1 MSSRPSH
8 PPARPQAESG
18 PDRIAE
24 PDLDGTAELP
34 VLDPADAGT
43 PERVQSGGGNLA
55 PSAGAASG
63 ADAAAAAR
71 QRLLQADLESAAARL
86 REAQELLASKGER
99 LGQLERARDEE
110 RSAHEVTQ
118 QRLAAIVA
126 ELAARQAELARQG
139 GQLAEAQHALEE
151 AQRARAD
158 SEQRAADAGTELALA
173 RELVST
179 SRAESTQALA
189 QVESQQA
196 DSRAAGE
203 RLVEDL
209 EFERTRCL
217 TYLEAL
223 QTGEAARQMAAGL
236 AEDLERELEARA
248 EELERL
254 GRELAARDARVREL
268 EAGLGEQRALGQRLE
283 QQSSSRETLLAERD
297 TQLGESRQARQDLEA
312 DLARVQAELAAAN
325 ERLRALEGSAEQER
339 QGSSQLHGELERLRG
354 ERAELDIALAAART
368 AAADAEAE
376 VSARKKALAAEHA
389 RVAELETTLTEER
402 QRAEGLDDELSTT
415 RDEMAEWSGVLKT
428 LQQQRNEQ
436 LAGSSASEAR
446 VRELE
451 RELAGQRATAAAL
464 KAEGEGRAI
473 RVRELEADLRA
484 AEDTVHRLESELRNR
499 SAHAA
504 ELTRSPPGQRRE
516 EAPASA
522 ADATMV
528 DARSP
533 EARQAADGSARLLIR
548 DDGGRE
554 LVHMLGRKTS
564 IGRTADND
572 LQIDAKFIS
581 RHHAVILAGPAQ
593 TIIEDLNSTNG
604 VLVNG
609 RRITRQILNDGDQV
623 TIGRALYRFAVRR
636 SGEKR

>member
-1 MSSRPSH
+1 
-8 PPARPQAESG
+8 
-18 PDRIAE
+18 
-24 PDLDGTAELP
+24 
-34 VLDPADAGT
+34 
-43 PERVQSGGGNLA
+43 
-55 PSAGAASG
+55 
-63 ADAAAAAR
+63 
-71 QRLLQADLESAAARL
+71 
-86 REAQELLASKGER
+86 
-99 LGQLERARDEE
+99 
-110 RSAHEVTQ
+110 
-118 QRLAAIVA
+118 
-126 ELAARQAELARQG
+126 
-139 GQLAEAQHALEE
+139 
-151 AQRARAD
+151 
-158 SEQRAADAGTELALA
+158 
-173 RELVST
+173 
-179 SRAESTQALA
+179 
-189 QVESQQA
+189 
-196 DSRAAGE
+196 
-203 RLVEDL
+203 
-209 EFERTRCL
+209 
-217 TYLEAL
+217 
-223 QTGEAARQMAAGL
+223 
-236 AEDLERELEARA
+236 
-248 EELERL
+248 
-254 GRELAARDARVREL
+254 
-268 EAGLGEQRALGQRLE
+268 
-283 QQSSSRETLLAERD
+283 QSSSRETLLAERD
-297 TQLGESRQARQDLEA
+297 TQLAESRQARQDLEA

-339 QGSSQLHGELERLRG
+339 QGSSQLHAELERLRG

-368 AAADAEAE
+368 AAADAAAE
-376 VSARKKALAAEHA
+376 VSAREKALSAEHA

-402 QRAEGLDDELSTT
+402 QRAAGLDDELSTT

-436 LAGSSASEAR
+436 LAGSSVSEAR

-504 ELTRSPPGQRRE
+504 ELTRSPPAGQRRE
-516 EAPASA
+516 EARASA
-522 ADATMV
+522 ADATLV

-533 EARQAADGSARLLIR
+533 GARQVTEPVADGTARLLIR

-554 LVHMLGRKTS
+554 LVHVLGRKTS